1 MLDVER
7 NGRGRWRAAEAAISV
22 AAVAAVG
29 GDTRLAMTLCS
40 RISPTVLR
48 GSPLLPCLLSRKRQ

>member
-1 MLDVER
+1 MW
-7 NGRGRWRAAEAAISV
+7 NGTVVAAGAAEAAISV

-40 RISPTVLR
+40 RISPTV
-48 GSPLLPCLLSRKRQ
+48 SPRFSPPALFAFP

>member
-7 NGRGRWRAAEAAISV
+7 NRRGRWRAAEAAISV

-40 RISPTVLR
+40 RISPTV
-48 GSPLLPCLLSRKRQ
+48 SPRFSHPALFAFP